1 MALTILAI
9 KQAQPADKT
18 KRLYDERGLYLEIS
32 PTGGKW
38 WRFKYRFAGK
48 EKRLSL
54 GVYPD
59 VGLKEARAARDEAR
73 KLVSQGVDP
82 SAVRKKNRRQ
92 QNTETENAFE
102 SVAREW
108 FHRQSTNWSDVHQKN
123 VLSKLEND
131 VFPWLGREIIADIS
145 APQLLQVIRKIEDR
159 GAIETAHRT
168 LSICGQI
175 LRYGIATARAE
186 RDVASDLKG
195 ALQPVKRHHLAAITD
210 PAIAA
215 ISLPP

>member
-59 VGLKEARAARDEAR
+59 VGLKEGRAARDEAR

-159 GAIETAHRT
+159 GAIE
-168 LSICGQI
+168 
-175 LRYGIATARAE
+175 
-186 RDVASDLKG
+186 
-195 ALQPVKRHHLAAITD
+195 D
-210 PAIAA
+210 P
-215 ISLPP
+215 